1 MEDRSS
7 HRSLT
12 PAAAAV
18 IALITVVAGAGCAAR
33 HFSYYE
39 DAGRQFLIPPGV
51 SRPAAINSQVPDC
64 PAPPVPPITPRA
76 SHQARYGCYVQT
88 GYVDLEPSMRLK
100 VVKPVF
106 AKPGGESLQSEV
118 TAQQGLNLTVR
129 TNATGVDIQ
138 YWEVKRRQASG
149 VSLPET
155 GFPPEINHY
164 RLFFLARDLDSVRKI
179 TLIGARSRAALDT
192 ATAGLDAYCGKRGSP
207 CLAVSPGMVIGAELP
222 VTANGRRIYVPLG
235 ATIREA
241 LTGGANAAHVR
252 IARYWQ
258 GRAIPVRVSVPG
270 GGRASQ
276 SWLMMPL
283 NGGDSITW

>member
-1 MEDRSS
+1 MELEDRSS

-12 PAAAAV
+12 PFAAAA
-18 IALITVVAGAGCAAR
+18 IALITAATGCTAR

-39 DAGRQFLIPPGV
+39 EAGRQFLIPPGV

-88 GYVDLEPSMRLK
+88 GYVDLEPAMRLK

-106 AKPGGESLQSEV
+106 AKLGGESLQSEV

-138 YWEVKRRQASG
+138 YWEVKQQSSG

-179 TLIGARSRAALDT
+179 TLIGGRSRAALDT

-235 ATIREA
+235 ATVREA
-241 LTGGANAAHVR
+241 LPGGAKAGQVR

-258 GRAIPVRVSVPG
+258 GRAVPVRVSVPG

-276 SWLMMPL
+276 SLLMMPL